1 MKKHLIIS
9 LLVVGLLGSSLVHA
23 QANPASAACQKLKK
37 EGLADEL
44 KRKKFYQAYAPAMGK
59 PKETF
64 TQKQFDLSYSR
75 FRALIEHNL
84 IVFGKLQKSPQCFS
98 KEQFK
103 LIENNITMYSGFY
116 SVATKEWISKYPKPF
131 IKIVWESVYG
141 TKL

>member
-9 LLVVGLLGSSLVHA
+9 LFIVGLLGSSLVHA

-44 KRKKFYQAYAPAMGK
+44 KRKKLFKAYSPSMGK
-59 PKETF
+59 PMSTF
-64 TQKQFDLSYSR
+64 TAKQFDAAYAGFVSLVD
-75 FRALIEHNL
+75 FNL
-84 IVFGKLQKSPQCFS
+84 VAFEKLKKAPECFS

-103 LIENNITMYSGFY
+103 MIENSITMYGSFNR
-116 SVATKEWISKYPKPF
+116 VATKKFIQAQPKPF
-131 IKIVWESVYG
+131 LKIAWESIYG